1 MENFWAIISSGF
13 VCSLI
18 AIFHVSFREKY
29 NDIAKIKSIAP
40 EIKEDIRRYRV
51 LRRAFDSDGTDEV
64 IQAAG
69 EVFVSLEQSN
79 KLLTLSEEIKLS
91 LCRQLSSGDFAALSE
106 YFIKV
111 GQLQFSII
119 IRKYNS
125 RDFDAAV
132 KSFIE
137 LNGNSE
143 IMSLVFE
150 HIDDAE
156 RIIDRYLDN
165 CFWYLWFQDV
175 SAAIK
180 ALTAAITK
188 RIKASRNK

>member
-1 MENFWAIISSGF
+1 M
-13 VCSLI
+13 
-18 AIFHVSFREKY
+18 
-29 NDIAKIKSIAP
+29 
-40 EIKEDIRRYRV
+40 
-51 LRRAFDSDGTDEV
+51 
-64 IQAAG
+64 
-69 EVFVSLEQSN
+69 
-79 KLLTLSEEIKLS
+79 SEH
-91 LCRQLSSGDFAALSE
+91 
-106 YFIKV
+106 FIKV

-156 RIIDRYLDN
+156 RIIDR
-165 CFWYLWFQDV
+165 
-175 SAAIK
+175 
-180 ALTAAITK
+180 
-188 RIKASRNK
+188 